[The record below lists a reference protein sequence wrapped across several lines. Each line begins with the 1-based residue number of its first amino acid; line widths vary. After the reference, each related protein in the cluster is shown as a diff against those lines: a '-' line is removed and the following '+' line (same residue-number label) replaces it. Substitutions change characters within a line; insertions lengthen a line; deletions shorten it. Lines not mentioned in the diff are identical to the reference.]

1 MRLLFK
7 FVFLLCCAA
16 LGFSSCQ
23 RIIDVEVTNAS
34 QQLVIEGNVTNAGTT
49 QTVIISHTVPYSS
62 SNIYPAVPGAKVT
75 LADATGNTYKLPETT
90 TAGTYTI
97 NNFRGKPFGLY
108 ILNVSLD
115 GKVYTATSVM
125 PAVVNLDSLT
135 VSGQVLGSTVV
146 KSVVVNYH
154 DPAGG
159 ANQYKY
165 VMYVNGIMV
174 KRIFVEN
181 DQLTDGRPVSTVLY
195 QRDTKLKKG
204 DKVDVDMQCIDLAV
218 YYYWDNLSGQGGN
231 SPSDSSTP
239 ANPPTNFNN
248 NILGYFSAHTM
259 QRKSIIIP

>member
-1 MRLLFK
+1 MQDLFK
-7 FVFLLCCAA
+7 LIFLLSGITI
-16 LGFSSCQ
+16 GFSSCQ
-23 RIIDVEVTNAS
+23 RVIDVEVTSAS
-34 QQLVIEGNVTNAGTT
+34 QQLVIEGNITNAGTL
-49 QTVIISHTVPYSS
+49 QTVIISRTVPYSS
-62 SNIYPAVPGAKVT
+62 TNIYPAVSGAKVT
-75 LADATGNTYKLPETT
+75 LVDATGNTYKLPETT

-97 NNFRGKPFGLY
+97 NNLRAKPLGLY
-108 ILNVSLD
+108 MLNVVLD
-115 GKVYTATSVM
+115 GKIYTATSVM

-135 VSGQVLGSTVV
+135 VTGQVLGSKLV
-146 KSVVVNYH
+146 KSVAVNYH

-181 DQLTDGRPVSTVLY
+181 DQLTDGRPVTTLLY
-195 QRDTKLKKG
+195 QRDIELKKG
-204 DKVDVDMQCIDLAV
+204 DKVDVEMQCIDLAV